1 VGWDVR
7 VATPWAVALLAL
19 VAVAAW
25 WLSRRLAH
33 RTSRVLTAVVA
44 VVVAGASVADS
55 VNTHFDYLP
64 LASNVVGIS
73 SWPTVPLSIASPA
86 VLHEALAHHHYRVD
100 LGARQVPPS
109 IVHHDYDHGAVTTL
123 PIPGRN
129 SGYGD
134 YNALVWL
141 PPQYFAEPTHRFPV
155 LYLLH
160 GSPGVPQD
168 WLRGGQAATTGLAAA
183 QHGNP
188 LIIVMPRVSHG
199 WLDDSECVDGV
210 EGKAQTY
217 LVDDIVPTVDRTLRT
232 YADRTHRAIGGMSA
246 GGFCALN
253 VGLRHRA
260 LFRAILDMSGDTH
273 PTHSGGWQALFGK
286 GAGAA
291 YDEWTND
298 PRRYAPSLPPGPPLA
313 VWMDVGRSD
322 HAIEAEMRALVP
334 VLEARGIPVR
344 LGTRPG
350 GHTFHVWAPALRD
363 ALAWLAP
370 LVQR

>member
-1 VGWDVR
+1 MR
-7 VATPWAVALLAL
+7 VASPWAVLVLGLVAIAVWWLGRHFAHRTFRGAAALLA
-19 VAVAAW
+19 V
-25 WLSRRLAH
+25 
-33 RTSRVLTAVVA
+33 VL
-44 VVVAGASVADS
+44 AGASVADS

-86 VLHEALAHHHYRVD
+86 VLHEALAHHRYRVD
-100 LGARQVPPS
+100 LGARRVPLS
-109 IVHHDYDHGAVTTL
+109 IIHHDYSRGAVTTL
-123 PIPGRN
+123 PIPDRV
-129 SGYGD
+129 SHYGD

-141 PPQYFAEPTHRFPV
+141 PPQYFAEPTRRFPV

-168 WLRGGQAATTGLAAA
+168 WLRGGQAATTGLQAA
-183 QHGNP
+183 QDGNP
-188 LIIVMPRVSHG
+188 LVIVMPRVTHG

-217 LVDDIVPTVDRTLRT
+217 LVDDVVPTVDRTLRT

-260 LFRAILDMSGDTH
+260 LFRAIVDMSGDTH
-273 PTHSGGWQALFGK
+273 PTHTGGWPALFGD
-286 GAGAA
+286 GPGLA
-291 YDEWTND
+291 YAEWAND
-298 PRRYAPSLPPGPPLA
+298 PRRYLHAYPPGPPIA
-313 VWMDVGRSD
+313 VWMDVGRAD
-322 HAIEAEMRALVP
+322 TAIYTEMRQLAPL
-334 VLEARGIPVR
+334 LKADGIPVR